1 MIRSVLFLTSL
12 LLALAARA
20 EEPAGLPQMVDSPAL
35 KSAFQKAQAG
45 EVELLVDVA
54 ADGSLDHAR
63 ILRSTPSG
71 VFDAAAL
78 GMVEGQRIRPI
89 IKDGTPQPVRDHHI
103 TLKFQAAADPPA
115 VATSN
120 D

>member
-1 MIRSVLFLTSL
+1 MIRNALFLLPL
-12 LLALAARA
+12 LLVFAARA

-35 KSAFQKAQAG
+35 KSAFQKAEAG
-45 EVELLVDVA
+45 EVELLVDVG

-63 ILRSTPSG
+63 ILRSSPPG

-78 GMVEGQRIRPI
+78 GMVAGQRIRPI
-89 IKDGTPQPVRDHHI
+89 IKDGAPQPVRDHHI
-103 TLKFQAAADPPA
+103 TLKFQATADPPA
-115 VATSN
+115 AATSP